1 MVSDSVQQRRVE
13 MSVET
18 FTVTGMTC
26 DHCVASVTKEVSK
39 LNGVT
44 KVDVNLASG
53 AVTVESNSPVDRGA
67 FAIAVDE
74 AGFAVAK

>member
-1 MVSDSVQQRRVE
+1 

-26 DHCVASVTKEVSK
+26 DHCVASVTTEVSK

-44 KVDVNLASG
+44 KVDVDLGSG
-53 AVTVESNSPVDRGA
+53 LVTVESNLPVDPGA
-67 FAIAVDE
+67 FATAVDE
-74 AGFAVAK
+74 AGFAVVR

>member
-1 MVSDSVQQRRVE
+1 

-26 DHCVASVTKEVSK
+26 DHCVASVTTEVSK

-44 KVDVNLASG
+44 KVDVDLATGS
-53 AVTVESNSPVDRGA
+53 VKVESDSPVDPSA
-67 FAIAVDE
+67 FATAVDE